1 MLEGFIIIGVSSK
14 LKRML
19 RRRVKRMLRNKRVL
33 LFTGVGLL
41 SLALIGYT
49 DYMQHRRLS
58 VDPTTYTPLLSV
70 IAKAESKGNYNAY
83 FGNASNSSIDFT
95 RMTIA
100 QVLQWQADFVR
111 QGNPSSAVGKYQ
123 IINTT
128 LAGLVHQ
135 LGIDTN
141 KQFDQ
146 ATQDKLAVALLERR
160 GAEKYVNKEI
170 SSQEFA
176 ANIAKEWAGLPKVI
190 GPNPEKSYYASD
202 GLNKSRVD
210 VDEVMKAIEPIKAK

>member
-1 MLEGFIIIGVSSK
+1 
-14 LKRML
+14 ML
-19 RRRVKRMLRNKRVL
+19 RKRIKRTLRNKKAL
-33 LFTGVGLL
+33 LVVGVGLL
-41 SLALIGYT
+41 TLALIGYT
-49 DYMQHRRLS
+49 HYMQHRRLS
-58 VDPTTYTPLLSV
+58 VDPTTYAPLLSV
-70 IAKAESKGNYNAY
+70 IAKAESRGNYNAY
-83 FGNASNSSIDFT
+83 FGNASNASIDFT

-128 LAGLVHQ
+128 LSGLVHQ

-141 KQFDQ
+141 KPFNQT
-146 ATQDKLAVALLERR
+146 TQDELAIALLERR
-160 GAEKYVNKEI
+160 GSEKYVNKEI

-176 ANIAKEWAGLPKVI
+176 ASIAKEWAGLPKVI

-210 VDEVMKAIEPIKAK
+210 VDEVMRAIEPIKAK